1 MEPNQNPSW
10 QGGNN
15 AYNNGNG
22 QGAPYGGAQ
31 GPYGQGQ
38 PGAGQNPYG
47 QQPYGQNPYGQGQ
60 PVQNPYGQ
68 PYGGQPDPNAPYGQP
83 PYGQDPYG
91 QQPNQGQN
99 PYGQQ
104 PGGGQN
110 GQGGGNGWRPGM
122 PHMGMPNMP
131 HMNHD
136 QQEQKK
142 REDAEKAEALRKK
155 KKHLIIGG
163 VIVALLAGALG
174 WYELYYTRTPQYAVK
189 LIQQS
194 VNKHDIMTFQ
204 EHTDLPKVVK
214 KGYKDVRQAQWEAG
228 TIPEY
233 TEDDEDEYEKH
244 TQELIHNG
252 VLTGDWTDS
261 YKKSEPD
268 KALLVDWTALKVKD
282 IKPAANYGQ
291 DALVN
296 LQLDNPSVGTDQLVL
311 HMSKNEKG
319 DWQLVEITNLK
330 AYYAKILAKNG
341 KKVDPKTASGAKG
354 IAKTVVDKAASS
366 LDDTPLAPV
375 VDVIK
380 DKVNDAIDSTD
391 TGDDSQ
397 PSQQQSTGRKTS
409 QKGTTLPPA
418 VQVPGSSANT
428 LLQQREALQKALNT
442 PVVGKVVSLLVE
454 HQDEIISKL
463 NELSQAAANGQVDP
477 QQLAKY
483 QDQLQNIGKVLDMV
497 SKFF

>member
-1 MEPNQNPSW
+1 MEPNQNPSNR
-10 QGGNN
+10 GGYPYANN
-15 AYNNGNG
+15 ANG
-22 QGAPYGGAQ
+22 QGTPYGGAQ
-31 GPYGQGQ
+31 GPYGQGYPNGQGQ
-38 PGAGQNPYG
+38 PNGQQGYPNGQQGYSNGQGYPQGQPPYGQQNPYG
-47 QQPYGQNPYGQGQ
+47 QQP
-60 PVQNPYGQ
+60 
-68 PYGGQPDPNAPYGQP
+68 DPNQ

-91 QQPNQGQN
+91 QQPAGN
-99 PYGQQ
+99 
-104 PGGGQN
+104 QN
-110 GQGGGNGWRPGM
+110 GQGGNGWRPGM
-122 PHMGMPNMP
+122 PHVGMPNMP
-131 HMNHD
+131 HMSRQ
-136 QQEQKK
+136 QQEQKQK
-142 REDAEKAEALRKK
+142 EGQEKAEAARRKK
-155 KKHLIIGG
+155 KKKRLIIGG
-163 VIVALLAGALG
+163 IIAAVLACGLG

-189 LIQQS
+189 LIQKS

-233 TEDDEDEYEKH
+233 TEDDETEYEKH
-244 TQELIHNG
+244 TEELIHNG

-261 YKKSEPD
+261 YKKTEPD

-282 IKPAANYGQ
+282 IKPGANYGQ

-296 LQLDNPSVGTDQLVL
+296 LQLENPSVGTDQLVL

-330 AYYAKILAKNG
+330 GYYAKILAKNG
-341 KKVDPKTASGAKG
+341 KKVDPKTAAGAKG
-354 IAKTVVDKAASS
+354 IAKTVVDKAAST

-380 DKVNDAIDSTD
+380 DKVDDAIDSTD

-397 PSQQQSTGRKTS
+397 TSQQQSTGRKTS

-418 VQVPGSSANT
+418 VQVPGTSANT

-442 PVVGKVVSLLVE
+442 PVVGKVVNVLLE
-454 HQDEIISKL
+454 HQDEIIAKV
-463 NELSQAAANGQVDP
+463 NELSQAAANGQIDP

-483 QDQLQNIGKVLDMV
+483 QDQLQNIGKVLDLV

>member
-10 QGGNN
+10 QVGNN
-15 AYNNGNG
+15 PYNNGQG
-22 QGAPYGGAQ
+22 QPYGGAQ
-31 GPYGQGQ
+31 GPYGGQ
-38 PGAGQNPYG
+38 PGTGQNPYGQAPYGGAPGAGQNPNPYG
-47 QQPYGQNPYGQGQ
+47 QPYGQNPYGQPGQ
-60 PVQNPYGQ
+60 DPYAQNPYGQ
-68 PYGGQPDPNAPYGQP
+68 QPGQ
-83 PYGQDPYG
+83 GQDPYG
-91 QQPNQGQN
+91 QQPN
-99 PYGQQ
+99 
-104 PGGGQN
+104 GGQ
-110 GQGGGNGWRPGM
+110 GGNGWRPGM
-122 PHMGMPNMP
+122 PNFGMPNMP
-131 HMNHD
+131 HMSRE

-142 REDAEKAEALRKK
+142 REEAEKAELQRKK
-155 KKHLIIGG
+155 KKRKRLIIGG
-163 VIVALLAGALG
+163 IVVALLAGVLG

-194 VNKHDIMTFQ
+194 VNKHDILTFQ

-233 TEDDEDEYEKH
+233 TEDDETEYEKH
-244 TQELIHNG
+244 TEELIHNG

-341 KKVDPKTASGAKG
+341 KKVNPASASGAKG
-354 IAKTVVDKAASS
+354 IAKTVVDKAASI

-380 DKVNDAIDSTD
+380 DKVNDAIDSAD
-391 TGDDSQ
+391 TGNDSQ
-397 PSQQQSTGRKTS
+397 SSQPQQGTGRKTG
-409 QKGTTLPPA
+409 QKGSTLPPA

-428 LLQQREALQKALNT
+428 LLEQREALQKALNT

-463 NELSQAAANGQVDP
+463 NELGQAAANGQVDP

-483 QDQLQNIGKVLDMV
+483 QDQLQNIGKVLDLF

>member
-1 MEPNQNPSW
+1 MEPNQNPSG
-10 QGGNN
+10 QGGYPYTNP
-15 AYNNGNG
+15 NG
-22 QGAPYGGAQ
+22 QGTPYGGAQ
-31 GPYGQGQ
+31 GPYGQAPYGGQ
-38 PGAGQNPYG
+38 GGPYG
-47 QQPYGQNPYGQGQ
+47 QQPYGQGQ
-60 PVQNPYGQ
+60 PGQNPYGQ
-68 PYGGQPDPNAPYGQP
+68 APYGQNP
-83 PYGQDPYG
+83 YGQNGQAPYGQDPYG
-91 QQPNQGQN
+91 QQPQPGQDPN
-99 PYGQQ
+99 GQPYGQQ
-104 PGGGQN
+104 PNDGGR
-110 GQGGGNGWRPGM
+110 GGNGWRPGM
-122 PHMGMPNMP
+122 PHVGMPNMP
-131 HMNHD
+131 HMDHD
-136 QQEQKK
+136 RQEQKK

-296 LQLDNPSVGTDQLVL
+296 LQLENPSVGTDQLVL

-341 KKVDPKTASGAKG
+341 KKVDPKMASGAKG

-463 NELSQAAANGQVDP
+463 NDLSQAAANGQVDP

-497 SKFF
+497 SKYF

>member
-1 MEPNQNPSW
+1 MESNQNPSW

-15 AYNNGNG
+15 NPYYNG
-22 QGAPYGGAQ
+22 QGQPYGGAQ
-31 GPYGQGQ
+31 GPYGGQ
-38 PGAGQNPYG
+38 PGQDPYGSNGQPGHPPYG
-47 QQPYGQNPYGQGQ
+47 QAPCGQQPGQ
-60 PVQNPYGQ
+60 
-68 PYGGQPDPNAPYGQP
+68 
-83 PYGQDPYG
+83 GQDPYG
-91 QQPNQGQN
+91 QQLD
-99 PYGQQ
+99 
-104 PGGGQN
+104 GGR
-110 GQGGGNGWRPGM
+110 GGNGWRPGM
-122 PHMGMPNMP
+122 PNFGMPNMP
-131 HMNHD
+131 HMSR
-136 QQEQKK
+136 EQKK
-142 REDAEKAEALRKK
+142 REEAEKAELQRKKKK

-163 VIVALLAGALG
+163 LVAALLAGALG

-194 VNKHDIMTFQ
+194 VNKHDILTFQ
-204 EHTDLPKVVK
+204 EHTDLPKAVK

-233 TEDDEDEYEKH
+233 TEDDETEYEKH
-244 TQELIHNG
+244 TEELIHNG

-341 KKVDPKTASGAKG
+341 KKVDPTTASGARG
-354 IAKTVVDKAASS
+354 IARTVVDRAAST

-380 DKVNDAIDSTD
+380 DKVNDAIDSAD
-391 TGDDSQ
+391 TEDDSQ
-397 PSQQQSTGRKTS
+397 SSQESRSTGRKTS
-409 QKGTTLPPA
+409 QKGSTLPPA

-428 LLQQREALQKALNT
+428 LLEQREALQKALNT

-454 HQDEIISKL
+454 HQDEIIAKL
-463 NELSQAAANGQVDP
+463 NELGQAAANGQVDP

-483 QDQLQNIGKVLDMV
+483 QDQLQNVGKVLDLV
-497 SKFF
+497 GKFF

>member
-1 MEPNQNPSW
+1 MESNQNPSW

-15 AYNNGNG
+15 PYNNGNA
-22 QGAPYGGAQ
+22 QGTPYGGAQ
-31 GPYGQGQ
+31 GPYGQ

-47 QQPYGQNPYGQGQ
+47 QNQYGQGQPGQNPYGQPGQ
-60 PVQNPYGQ
+60 
-68 PYGGQPDPNAPYGQP
+68 DPNQ
-83 PYGQDPYG
+83 PYG
-91 QQPNQGQN
+91 QQPQN
-99 PYGQQ
+99 
-104 PGGGQN
+104 GQN
-110 GQGGGNGWRPGM
+110 GQNGGNGWRPGM

-131 HMNHD
+131 HMSRD

-142 REDAEKAEALRKK
+142 REEAEKAEAQRKK
-155 KKHLIIGG
+155 KKKKRLIIGG
-163 VIVALLAGALG
+163 IIAVVLAGFLG

-228 TIPEY
+228 TISEY
-233 TEDDEDEYEKH
+233 TEDDEEEYEKH

-261 YKKSEPD
+261 YKKTEPD

-282 IKPAANYGQ
+282 IKPGANYGQ

-296 LQLDNPSVGTDQLVL
+296 LQLENPSVGTDQLVL

-330 AYYAKILAKNG
+330 GYYAKILAKNG
-341 KKVDPKTASGAKG
+341 KKVDPTTAAGAKG
-354 IAKTVVDKAASS
+354 IAKKVVDKAAST

-380 DKVNDAIDSTD
+380 NKVNDAIDSTD

-397 PSQQQSTGRKTS
+397 SSQQQSAGRKTS

-463 NELSQAAANGQVDP
+463 NDLSQAAANGQIDP

-483 QDQLQNIGKVLDMV
+483 QDQLQHIGKVLDLV